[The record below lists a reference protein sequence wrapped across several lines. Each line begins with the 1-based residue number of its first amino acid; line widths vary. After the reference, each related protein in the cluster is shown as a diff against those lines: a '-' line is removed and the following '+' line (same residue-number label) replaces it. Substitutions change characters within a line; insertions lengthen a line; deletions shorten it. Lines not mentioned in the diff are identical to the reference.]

1 MVVQD
6 TKFES
11 GKEDTDDFLVDAHIK
26 FDYDIG
32 SKLNKEPKEFGISS
46 NHFLTIESARMS
58 VAHAH
63 QELRAVEHIQDRV
76 KLLDHQL
83 DAAHS
88 ALFRMSGGALFA
100 DEVGLGKTIEIGMVL
115 KEMDFRNTHD
125 SFLVLTPA
133 QLANQWRREL
143 NEKFGL
149 GFVSNY
155 DDEFENFRNHD
166 KIIAS
171 VDTAKSGMALE
182 EVLSRK
188 WDAVIL
194 DEAHYV
200 RNDDTDRYELLDSL
214 NYEYAFFATATPLQ
228 NDITDLYNIID
239 LIRPGI
245 FGSYEEF
252 ESKYVIDD
260 GNGIKNGEKFRNK
273 LNKVMI
279 RNRRSETDIDFTN
292 RDISTRTF
300 RPSESEKELYEKVS
314 DFVRSTYSTRGGRHL
329 VLLTLQKEVVSSPS
343 ALLGTVEKRLDKE
356 DKELA
361 ESERKKLLEIEK
373 IASSMDETT
382 KQKYLEK
389 VLENVQ
395 KNMEKGRAIV
405 FTEFRNTQTEI
416 VEVVREMGVPVHVVN
431 GDYNSKEKDIIL
443 QEFEEE
449 GGILVTTDA
458 ISEGRNIQ
466 FCNVL
471 INYDLPWNPMKVEQ
485 RIGRVDRIGQERDVY
500 VFNLALEGTIEEHV
514 LNKLYSKINLFQQSV
529 GDLKEILSDMESS
542 GKDFETEVFS
552 RLVNADDEKELENNF
567 EEMAVSLQDNSEAV
581 EKLEDF
587 NKDVFEG
594 FEFGGSE
601 DE

>member
-1 MVVQD
+1 VTSQKTANKSID
-6 TKFES
+6 DEL
-11 GKEDTDDFLVDAHIK
+11 EDFLVDARIG
-26 FDYDIG
+26 FDYDID
-32 SKLNKEPKEFGISS
+32 SKLDKDKSKTGSDK
-46 NHFLTIESARMS
+46 HFLAIESARMS

-63 QELRAVEHIQDRV
+63 QELKAVEHIQDRV

-88 ALFRMSGGALFA
+88 ALFRMNGGALFA

-155 DDEFENFRNHD
+155 DDEFENFSNHD
-166 KIIAS
+166 KIVAS

-214 NYEYAFFATATPLQ
+214 DYEYAFFATATPLQ

-239 LIRPGI
+239 LIRPGV
-245 FGSYEEF
+245 FGTYEEF
-252 ESKYVIDD
+252 ESKYVTDD
-260 GNGIKNGEKFRNK
+260 GGGIKNGDHFRNQ

-279 RNRRSETDIDFTN
+279 RNRRAETDIDFTN

-300 RPSESEKELYEKVS
+300 KPSEKEKELYEKVS
-314 DFVRSTYSTRGGRHL
+314 DFVRSTYSTNRGRHL
-329 VLLTLQKEVVSSPS
+329 VLLILQKEVVSSPS

-356 DKELA
+356 DEELA
-361 ESERKKLLEIEK
+361 EEERKDLLEIEK

-382 KQKYLEK
+382 KQKYLKK

-395 KNMEKGRAIV
+395 ENMEKGRAIV
-405 FTEFRNTQTEI
+405 FTEFRNTQNEI
-416 VEVVREMGVPVHVVN
+416 VEVVREMDIPVHIVN

-449 GGILVTTDA
+449 GGILVTTDS

-485 RIGRVDRIGQERDVY
+485 RIGRVDRIGQDREVY

-514 LNKLYSKINLFQQSV
+514 LNKLYSKIDLFQQSV

-542 GKDFETEVFS
+542 GKDFETEVFT

-594 FEFGGSE
+594 FEFGGDK

>member
-1 MVVQD
+1 MPAQETANNSSD
-6 TKFES
+6 EES
-11 GKEDTDDFLVDAHIK
+11 EDFLVDAPID
-26 FDYDIG
+26 FDYDIN
-32 SKLNKEPKEFGISS
+32 SKLNTERSKARPKK
-46 NHFLTIESARMS
+46 HFLAIESARMS

-63 QELRAVEHIQDRV
+63 QELKAVEHIRNRV

-88 ALFRMSGGALFA
+88 ALFRMNGGALFA

-155 DDEFENFRNHD
+155 DDGFENFRNHD
-166 KIIAS
+166 KIVAS
-171 VDTAKSGMALE
+171 VDTAKSGMAME
-182 EVLSRK
+182 EVLSRT

-200 RNDDTDRYELLDSL
+200 RNDDTDRYDLLDAL
-214 NYEYAFFATATPLQ
+214 DYEYAFFATATPLQ

-239 LIRPGI
+239 LIRPGV

-252 ESKYVIDD
+252 ESKYITED
-260 GNGIKNGEKFRNK
+260 GSIKNGEQFRNQ

-279 RNRRSETDIDFTN
+279 RNRRAETDIDFTN

-300 RPSESEKELYEKVS
+300 KPSEKEKELYEKVS
-314 DFVRSTYSTRGGRHL
+314 SLVRSTYSTKRGRHL

-356 DKELA
+356 DEELD

-382 KQKYLEK
+382 KQKYLK
-389 VLENVQ
+389 IVLENVQ
-395 KNMEKGRAIV
+395 ENIEKGRAIV
-405 FTEFRNTQTEI
+405 FTEFRNTQNEI
-416 VEVVREMGVPVHVVN
+416 VEVVREMDSPVHTVN
-431 GDYNSKEKDIIL
+431 GDYSSKEKDMII

-485 RIGRVDRIGQERDVY
+485 RIGRVDRIRQDREVY
-500 VFNLALEGTIEEHV
+500 VFNLALEETIEEHV

-529 GDLKEILSDMESS
+529 GDLKEILSGMESS
-542 GKDFETEVFS
+542 GKEFKNEVFT
-552 RLVNADDEKELENNF
+552 RLVDADDERELENNF
-567 EEMAVSLQDNSEAV
+567 EEMAVSLQHKSEAV

-594 FEFGGSE
+594 FEFGGDK

>member
-1 MVVQD
+1 VPSQKTVNKSID
-6 TKFES
+6 DES
-11 GKEDTDDFLVDAHIK
+11 EDFLVDARIG
-26 FDYDIG
+26 FDYDID
-32 SKLNKEPKEFGISS
+32 SKLDKDQTNTGSDK
-46 NHFLTIESARMS
+46 HFLAIESARMS

-63 QELRAVEHIQDRV
+63 QELKAVEHIQDRV

-88 ALFRMSGGALFA
+88 ALFRMNGGALFA

-155 DDEFENFRNHD
+155 DDEFENFSNHD
-166 KIIAS
+166 KIVAS

-214 NYEYAFFATATPLQ
+214 DYEYAFFATATPLQ

-239 LIRPGI
+239 LIRPGV
-245 FGSYEEF
+245 FGTYEEF
-252 ESKYVIDD
+252 ESKYVTDD
-260 GNGIKNGEKFRNK
+260 GGGIKNGDHFRNQ

-279 RNRRSETDIDFTN
+279 RNRRAETDIDFTN

-300 RPSESEKELYEKVS
+300 KPSEKEKELYEKVS
-314 DFVRSTYSTRGGRHL
+314 DFVRSTYSTNRGRHL
-329 VLLTLQKEVVSSPS
+329 VLLILQKEVVSSPS

-356 DKELA
+356 DEELA
-361 ESERKKLLEIEK
+361 EEERKDLLEIEK

-382 KQKYLEK
+382 KQKYLKK

-395 KNMEKGRAIV
+395 ENMEKGRAIV
-405 FTEFRNTQTEI
+405 FTEFRNTQNEI
-416 VEVVREMGVPVHVVN
+416 VEVVREMDIPVHIVN

-449 GGILVTTDA
+449 GGILVTTDS

-485 RIGRVDRIGQERDVY
+485 RIGRVDRIGQDREVY

-514 LNKLYSKINLFQQSV
+514 LNKLYSKIDLFQQSV

-542 GKDFETEVFS
+542 GKDFETEVFT

-594 FEFGGSE
+594 FEFGGDK